1 MDDVRFLPSGNV
13 LVAANVDLAGE
24 ISISADTE
32 SVLGHR
38 DLQDFFGDDPYW
50 VRPRVTYEKRCQG
63 KSLPLRPGSLGVSM
77 D

>member
-13 LVAANVDLAGE
+13 LVAANVELAGE

-50 VRPRVTYEKRCQG
+50 VRPRVGPAEGQVLQSNR
-63 KSLPLRPGSLGVSM
+63 SSM
-77 D
+77 VAMV